1 MEDSLW
7 IQEGLSMRHLIIS
20 KVAMMFSS
28 IYAMLMVGFMK
39 DECYSMVAMAGAL
52 MLFFEGV
59 SIVQR
64 NKFRDGETK

>member
-7 IQEGLSMRHLIIS
+7 IQKELSMRHLIIS

-28 IYAMLMVGFMK
+28 ICTMLMVGFMK

-52 MLFFEGV
+52 MLFFEGA

-64 NKFRDGETK
+64 NKFGDGETK

>member
-7 IQEGLSMRHLIIS
+7 IQKELSMRHLIIS

-28 IYAMLMVGFMK
+28 ICTMLMVGYMK

-52 MLFFEGV
+52 MLFFEGA

-64 NKFRDGETK
+64 NKFWNGETK